1 MKIVPFPA
9 PDDEQGDR
17 ALATHVEAAL
27 HGEQGGEAAHYW
39 RELRADVRSLA
50 PPMYPEFEREL
61 RARIEER
68 APAPTRP
75 HARRRARV
83 SLARVRAFFG
93 SGMRPRLFAVG
104 GACAVAAVLVLA
116 IAGPWRASQSGSA
129 DSAKSGRVEDFSP
142 AEGPVNAQAQK
153 LDSSGAA
160 AASTPYSRGF
170 KAATQAHSASG
181 ATAKSETA
189 KVEPTKVSTPANGGG
204 SEPVQLEAHLSRVQQ
219 RAATLT
225 LAPKPA
231 DVQPVAD
238 QIAQLTARDGG
249 FVQSSQVRLQ
259 HGSGGEA
266 NLQLSLPSARLSAA
280 LAELARLAP
289 TRAQSQSLQDI
300 TDVYGAARSKLSDAV
315 AARQA
320 LLRALAR
327 ASTQG
332 EIESLRARLS
342 LAAGAVARARTA
354 FAAIAKRGSNSTVE
368 VNVLGDAH
376 AGGARSTLGTAL
388 RDAGDVLKVA
398 LAVLIVAL
406 AVLVPLALL
415 AALGMFAWRAS
426 RRRLRERALS

>member
-1 MKIVPFPA
+1 MKVLPFPA
-9 PDDEQGDR
+9 PGDDRDDG
-17 ALATHVEAAL
+17 ALATHIEAAL
-27 HGEQGGEAAHYW
+27 HGESGGEVADYW

-50 PPMYPEFEREL
+50 PAMSPEFELEL
-61 RARIEER
+61 RKRIEER
-68 APAPTRP
+68 AAAPKQP
-75 HARRRARV
+75 HVRGGVRG
-83 SLARVRAFFG
+83 SLAGVRAWLG
-93 SGMRPRLFAVG
+93 SGKHPRLFAVG
-104 GACAVAAVLVLA
+104 GACAAAVVLVVVLA
-116 IAGPWRASQSGSA
+116 APWRGAEYGSA
-129 DSAKSGRVEDFSP
+129 SSSSAPNVEDGATERSP
-142 AEGPVNAQAQK
+142 VKAQAQEF
-153 LDSSGAA
+153 DSSGA
-160 AASTPYSRGF
+160 S
-170 KAATQAHSASG
+170 AATSTSESAR
-181 ATAKSETA
+181 
-189 KVEPTKVSTPANGGG
+189 VEPTKVSTPADGGG
-204 SEPVQLEAHLSRVQQ
+204 AAPVQQEAPFTRVQQ

-231 DVQPVAD
+231 EVQPVAD
-238 QIAQLTARDGG
+238 RIAQLVARDGG

-259 HGSGGEA
+259 HGSDGEA

-320 LLRALAR
+320 LLRALAK

-332 EIESLRARLS
+332 EIESLRDRLS

-354 FAAIAKRGSNSTVE
+354 FAEIAMRGSNSIVE

-376 AGGARSTLGTAL
+376 AGGDRSTLGTAL
-388 RDAGDVLKVA
+388 HDAGDVLKVA
-398 LAVLIVAL
+398 LAVVIVAL

-415 AALGMFAWRAS
+415 ATLGTFAWRAL